1 MLEALKINE
10 GQLREHVWADL
21 RWNKYAAAQATD
33 KALRE
38 LFDGNKEMFDGSTVH
53 ARHVL
58 LMPPAGDEKA
68 AAAAVAQLL
77 ALKKQI
83 EEQVAAGLAKQPAS
97 DNLAKEKARAALTD
111 EAFAAAAK
119 DKSACPSK
127 AQGGDVGWF
136 RRAGFMVEPFS
147 KAAFALKP
155 FEVSDVVKT
164 PFGYH
169 LLLVVERR
177 PGRDVKFEDVKELAK
192 EVYCDRLHEMIAAQI
207 RPKSRIVVN
216 PPPKP

>member
-1 MLEALKINE
+1 
-10 GQLREHVWADL
+10 
-21 RWNKYAAAQATD
+21 
-33 KALRE
+33 
-38 LFDGNKEMFDGSTVH
+38 
-53 ARHVL
+53 
-58 LMPPAGDEKA
+58 MPPDNDPKA
-68 AAAAVAQLL
+68 AAAAVAQLQ
-77 ALKKQI
+77 AIKKGI
-83 EEQVAAGLAKQPAS
+83 EEQVAAGLAKLPATA
-97 DNLAKEKARAALTD
+97 DALAREKARAALTD

-155 FEVSDVVKT
+155 FQISEVVKT

-177 PGRDVKFEDVKELAK
+177 PGRDVKFEDVKEQARD
-192 EVYCDRLHEMIAAQI
+192 VFCDRLHETTATQV